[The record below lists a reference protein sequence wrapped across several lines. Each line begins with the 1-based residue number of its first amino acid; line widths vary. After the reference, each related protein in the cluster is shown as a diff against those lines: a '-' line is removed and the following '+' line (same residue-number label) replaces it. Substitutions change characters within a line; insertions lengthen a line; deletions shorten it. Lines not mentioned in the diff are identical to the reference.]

1 MPGEPTRYGVKLA
14 SHFIDIPR
22 MLELARHAE
31 ARGYHSVWTT
41 EGRMAPDSVTLTA
54 AIAATTRRVR
64 VGTSVV
70 NPFTRSPG
78 LVAITAASIDRI
90 SAGRFVLGIGTGD
103 PASLDKQH
111 IDHSRPVTRL
121 REYVTVMRDL
131 WSGKPVDF
139 SGETLRISD
148 LTMDFTPHQDQ
159 LPVYVAA
166 TGPRALTQAGDIGDG
181 ILLNIG
187 VGTDAVAKIAETAH
201 SGRHVDVVG
210 SVVVGMDR
218 DPEVAVRGTKPL
230 VVTYLTRFPAI
241 ARVSGVPDSVV
252 QELQLALSSAGMEA
266 ACAAL
271 PDRCVHRVAAV
282 GTPADCQ
289 RWIREYV
296 ADLDEALLTPAFG
309 DPGTIIDE
317 LAGLITP

>member
-1 MPGEPTRYGVKLA
+1 
-14 SHFIDIPR
+14 
-22 MLELARHAE
+22 
-31 ARGYHSVWTT
+31 
-41 EGRMAPDSVTLTA
+41 MAPDSVTLTA

-111 IDHSRPVTRL
+111 IDHRRPVTRL
-121 REYVTVMRDL
+121 REYVTVVRDL
-131 WSGKPVDF
+131 WSGMPVDF

-166 TGPRALTQAGDIGDG
+166 TGPRALAQAGEIGDG

-201 SGRHVDVVG
+201 SRSHVDVVG

-230 VVTYLTRFPAI
+230 VVTYLTRFPGDCSGQRRTGLRGPGAAPGVVVGRHGGGVRRT
-241 ARVSGVPDSVV
+241 ARRLCAPGRRRGC
-252 QELQLALSSAGMEA
+252 AGGM
-266 ACAAL
+266 
-271 PDRCVHRVAAV
+271 
-282 GTPADCQ
+282 PAMDPGDA
-289 RWIREYV
+289 
-296 ADLDEALLTPAFG
+296 ADLDEVLLTPAFG

-317 LAGLITP
+317 LAELITP